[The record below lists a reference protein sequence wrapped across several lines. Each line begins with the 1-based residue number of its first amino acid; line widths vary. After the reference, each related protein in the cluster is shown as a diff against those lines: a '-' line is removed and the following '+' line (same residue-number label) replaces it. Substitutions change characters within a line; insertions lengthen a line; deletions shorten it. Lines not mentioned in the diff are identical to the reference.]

1 VPIEDIENYFYGAH
15 KGNSIEV
22 WFGSPELTGA
32 YTTLLDGIAR
42 PAGNLPHH
50 HSGFSGRRPMR
61 DIKADW
67 KRWSGAERVAAVAI
81 LVLGAVTF
89 SSLLVTTLA

>member
-1 VPIEDIENYFYGAH
+1 
-15 KGNSIEV
+15 
-22 WFGSPELTGA
+22 
-32 YTTLLDGIAR
+32 
-42 PAGNLPHH
+42 
-50 HSGFSGRRPMR
+50 MR